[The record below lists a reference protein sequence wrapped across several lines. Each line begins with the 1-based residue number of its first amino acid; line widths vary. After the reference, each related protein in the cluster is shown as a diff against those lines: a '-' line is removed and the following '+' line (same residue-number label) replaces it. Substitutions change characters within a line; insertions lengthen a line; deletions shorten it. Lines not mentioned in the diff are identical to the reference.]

1 MGFFASMDWVV
12 WNSNRDKLRNI
23 ILILGKHLYIKVTYL
38 IWFSRKW
45 ISLIPGFRVIG
56 IMSRFASE
64 VQMTFIF
71 WSSQWHLKGQKA
83 SVPCQ
88 VLVALMTNIIS
99 AIILAFFHSKL
110 PHSDLES
117 QVYSSKRLLV
127 RKIRLNAERKPYVN
141 W

>member
-1 MGFFASMDWVV
+1 MKKVV
-12 WNSNRDKLRNI
+12 FSQSANI
-23 ILILGKHLYIKVTYL
+23 TYL
-38 IWFSRKW
+38 IWYSRKW

-99 AIILAFFHSKL
+99 AIILAFFRSKL

-127 RKIRLNAERKPYVN
+127 RKIRLMAMQNEKFSCKIKQPIFVN
-141 W
+141 HLCKTGYQS